1 MKASTIIPF
10 GPQHPVLIEPLQ
22 LALKVEDERVVE
34 VRPALGY
41 THRGLEKG
49 AELND
54 VVRNIFMAERV
65 CGICSF
71 IHSWCYCACIEEL
84 LNVESPPRAEFIR
97 LVSAELTRIHS
108 HLLYLGLLADGLG
121 FESLFMQFWRV
132 RERVLD
138 LMEAISGGRVIMG
151 NCTIGGVRKDIDADM
166 VRAIFKEVN
175 EVERDLVPLTRAVL
189 DDYTVKK
196 RTVGKGVLSKEDAI
210 KFGAV
215 GPVARASGVKTD
227 VRLLGEGPY
236 KYVDF
241 EVVIDKEGDAYART
255 AVHVREVFVSL
266 DLIRQVLS
274 KLPAGEIKTDWKGK
288 VLGEVIKRMEQP
300 RGEMMYY
307 VRGNGNRKLERFKV
321 RTPTFANIPPLLEML
336 PGCEL
341 ADVPV
346 IVISI
351 DPCIA
356 CTER

>member
-1 MKASTIIPF
+1 MRASTVVPF

-22 LALKVEDERVVE
+22 LKLVVEDEKVVD
-34 VRPALGY
+34 VVPALGY
-41 THRGLEKG
+41 GHRGLEKG

-54 VVRNIFMAERV
+54 IVRNIFMAERV

-84 LNVESPPRAEFIR
+84 LGIQSPPRAEFIR
-97 LVSAELTRIHS
+97 LISAELTRLHS
-108 HLLYLGLLADGLG
+108 HLLFLGLLADGFG
-121 FESLFMQFWRV
+121 FESLFMQFWRI

-151 NCTIGGVRKDIDADM
+151 NCAIGGVRKDIDQDM
-166 VRAIFKEVN
+166 ARAIVKEAG
-175 EVERDLVPLTRAVL
+175 EIGRDLRPPIKAILE
-189 DDYTVKK
+189 DYTVKQ
-196 RTVGKGVLSKEDAI
+196 RTVGKGILTKEEAV

-215 GPVARASGVKTD
+215 GPVARASGLRTD

-236 KYVDF
+236 GEVDF
-241 EVVIDKEGDAYART
+241 SVVVEDGCDAYART
-255 AVHVREVFVSL
+255 AVHAREVFVSL
-266 DLIRQVLS
+266 DLIRQAVG
-274 KLPAGEIKTDWKGK
+274 KLPSGEIRTKWKGR
-288 VLGEVIKRMEQP
+288 VRGEVIKRMEQP

-307 VRGNGNRKLERFKV
+307 VRGNGNRTLERFKV
-321 RTPTFANIPPLLEML
+321 RTPTFANLPPLLKML

>member
-1 MKASTIIPF
+1 MKASTVFPF

-22 LALKVEDERVVE
+22 LALKVEDEKVVE
-34 VRPALGY
+34 AKPALGY

-54 VVRNIFMAERV
+54 IVRNIFMAERV

-84 LNVESPPRAEFIR
+84 LGIQAPPRAEFIR
-97 LVSAELTRIHS
+97 LVCAELTRIHS

-121 FESLFMQFWRV
+121 FESLFMQCWRV
-132 RERVLD
+132 REKILD
-138 LMEAISGGRVIMG
+138 LMEAVSGGRVIMG
-151 NCTIGGVRKDIDADM
+151 NCTIGGVRRDINPDM
-166 VRAIFKEVN
+166 VQALYRELEN
-175 EVERDLVPLTRAVL
+175 VEGDMHPLTRAVL
-189 DDYTVKK
+189 NDYAVKK

-215 GPVARASGVKTD
+215 GPVARASGVRTD

-236 KYVDF
+236 QHVDF
-241 EVVIDKEGDAYART
+241 EVIIEEDGDAYART

-266 DLIRQVLS
+266 DLIRQALE
-274 KLPAGEIKTDWKGK
+274 KLPPGEIKTDWKGR
-288 VLGEVIKRMEQP
+288 VRGEVIKRLEQP

-307 VRGNGNRKLERFKV
+307 VRGNGNRNLERFKV